1 MDEHELRTLFR
12 EAPGEPP
19 AASFDAEDV
28 AARSRRLTSRRRM
41 AIASGASCV
50 LLVLAGA
57 GLLGVGLNMDP
68 FETAPN
74 AGSSAV
80 DAQHDSGTEFG
91 GAEQPAQPSMRHPNE
106 APAQG
111 FPDSSPKQGGEGSG
125 ENGPRA
131 ESTSG
136 CDQVDRELV
145 TALADELPVT
155 AQPKPVVSRICGAG
169 WRSAGVAVQDGS
181 ASGQISVAVLPAGT
195 IVSPAPPPEGSER
208 ASHATVSGGTV
219 IVLST
224 PAPGTSRA
232 PYAGSVDGLAAALAG
247 RF

>member
-1 MDEHELRTLFR
+1 MDENELRTLFR

-19 AASFDAEDV
+19 AAGFDAEHV
-28 AARSRRLTSRRRM
+28 AARSRRLTARRRM
-41 AIASGASCV
+41 GIAAGASSV
-50 LLVLAGA
+50 VLVLAGA
-57 GLLGVGLNMDP
+57 GLLGVGLDMDP

-80 DAQHDSGTEFG
+80 DAQRDSGTEFG
-91 GAEQPAQPSMRHPNE
+91 GAEQPAQPSERQPDE

-125 ENGPRA
+125 EDGPRA

-155 AQPKPVVSRICGAG
+155 AQPKPVVSRLCGAG
-169 WRSAGVAVQDGS
+169 WRSAGVAVRDGTV
-181 ASGQISVAVLPAGT
+181 SGQISVVVLPAGST
-195 IVSPAPPPEGSER
+195 LSLAPQPQGSER
-208 ASHATVSGGTV
+208 ASHTTGGGGTV
-219 IVLST
+219 WVLST
-224 PAPGTSRA
+224 PAPEAGTA
-232 PYAGSVDGLAAALAG
+232 PYAGSVDSLAAALAA